1 MSPSHLADFALLPT
15 PNSQVVG
22 RREIEAA
29 EVQGRRGGL
38 SSQVTVRPVT
48 HTPLRRVPRI
58 LFIDDMNKYIYI

>member
-29 EVQGRRGGL
+29 EVQGRRGGVEFTGHGPTRDTH
-38 SSQVTVRPVT
+38 SIETCSQNSFHR
-48 HTPLRRVPRI
+48 
-58 LFIDDMNKYIYI
+58 